1 MVAVKRRSSTTTCL
15 SENIN
20 NWPSIYV
27 IGLSTFAVVT
37 TEMLPVGLMTPISAE
52 MNVSLA
58 IAGLMISVPAI
69 LAALCA
75 PAIIIGAGNVDRRSI
90 LLGLLALLIIANLA
104 SAFAPSIDW
113 LLGARII
120 VGISMGGIW
129 AIAGGLAPRLVSAQS
144 TGLATSIIFGGV
156 AAASVLG
163 VPIGAFVGDYAGWRW
178 AFIVMAIFST
188 SVLMLA
194 WLTLPV
200 LPINQSISVKSFIT
214 TLALRQIRLGLM
226 LTFLF
231 VSGHFMAFAFI
242 RPLLETLANI
252 SEGSMGILLFAYGLA
267 GIAGN
272 FLTGTYASRRINHT
286 LMTIGLLL
294 TMSIIAFVFFSSTPA
309 NGAIILILWGLAYG
323 GVSVGLQTWMMKAG
337 SSSVESATS
346 LFVSI
351 FNIGIAF
358 GSFMGG
364 HIIHQFSLTTTLLI
378 AAALPASGVLI
389 FIASE
394 ISAAQ
399 KLRSTF

>member
-1 MVAVKRRSSTTTCL
+1 MVAVKRRNSTTTCL

-20 NWPSIYV
+20 NWPSIYA

-104 SAFAPSIDW
+104 SAFAPSIYW

-200 LPINQSISVKSFIT
+200 LPINQSIRVKSFIT

-231 VSGHFMAFAFI
+231 VSGHFMAFAFV

-252 SEGSMGILLFAYGLA
+252 SEGSIGILLFAYGLA

-294 TMSIIAFVFFSSTPA
+294 TMSITAFVFFGSTPV

-389 FIASE
+389 FIATE
-394 ISAAQ
+394 ISAAR

>member
-1 MVAVKRRSSTTTCL
+1 MVAVKRRNSTTTCL

-20 NWPSIYV
+20 NWPSIYA

-104 SAFAPSIDW
+104 SAFAPSIYW

-200 LPINQSISVKSFIT
+200 LPINQSIRVKSFIT

-231 VSGHFMAFAFI
+231 VSGHFMAFAFV

-252 SEGSMGILLFAYGLA
+252 SEGSIGILLFAYGLA

-294 TMSIIAFVFFSSTPA
+294 TMSIIAFVFFGSTPA